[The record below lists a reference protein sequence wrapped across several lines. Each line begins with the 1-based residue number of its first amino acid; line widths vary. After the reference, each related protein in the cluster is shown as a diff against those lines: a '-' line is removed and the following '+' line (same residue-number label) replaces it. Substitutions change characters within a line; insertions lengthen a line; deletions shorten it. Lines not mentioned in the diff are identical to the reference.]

1 MFHGRAH
8 QIRVLVT
15 AAAVASLAVLTA
27 VSSVLAGSGGGPFP
41 K

>member
-8 QIRVLVT
+8 QIRPLI
-15 AAAVASLAVLTA
+15 AALTVAALAVLTA
-27 VSSVLAGSGGGPFP
+27 ASSVLASSGGAPFP